1 MTLKQLKAKLD
12 GLSPVQIKFV
22 ARTVDSLSNPP
33 ELKIH
38 SPDTWLTSSPDWIE
52 YFGLALSVH
61 HGATDLPLGLKSFE
75 SAFRN
80 ACEHVKWKV
89 EAPQSAT
96 RRFLDLVVTP
106 SGRKSKLKLSLKSTA
121 AMKMGKDFVHISKL
135 TEAAWIQDVR
145 TRKDRRERTIVLFD
159 EYLRQVSRI
168 LMLRAFRD
176 QPETVPY
183 LYQLLEIPTA
193 LFRSVRKAPNN
204 VFRNEA
210 AKIPCLVK
218 GKKVAT
224 IALDRS
230 DAKISVSRIRLDACT
245 VHAEWKRDLPK
256 A

>member
-33 ELKIH
+33 ETTVRTRG
-38 SPDTWLTSSPDWIE
+38 TWLTSSPDWIE

-75 SAFRN
+75 SVFRN

-96 RRFLDLVVTP
+96 RRFLDLVVAP
-106 SGRKSKLKLSLKSTA
+106 SGRRKLRLSLKSTA
-121 AMKMGKDFVHISKL
+121 AMSMRKDSVHISKL

-145 TRKDRRERTIVLFD
+145 TQKGRRERTIALFD
-159 EYLRQVSRI
+159 DYLQQVSRI

-176 QPETVPY
+176 QPEAVPH

-210 AKIPCLVK
+210 AKIPCIVK

-230 DAKISVSRIRLDACT
+230 DAKISVSRILLDACT
-245 VHAEWKRDLPK
+245 VHAEWKRDLSK